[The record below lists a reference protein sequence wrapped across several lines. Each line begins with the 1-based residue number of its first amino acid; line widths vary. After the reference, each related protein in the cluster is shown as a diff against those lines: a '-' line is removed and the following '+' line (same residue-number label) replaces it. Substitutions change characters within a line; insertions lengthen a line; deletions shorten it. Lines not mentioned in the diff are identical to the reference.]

1 MFCKSNHFWHVL
13 NDNTLKNSAMMVIQI
28 GVKSCEE
35 LKNQNQI
42 FEPRLQMSK

>member
-1 MFCKSNHFWHVL
+1 
-13 NDNTLKNSAMMVIQI
+13 MVIQI

-42 FEPRLQMSK
+42 FEPRVQMGKQ